1 MDEERKHVLDL
12 ARLTGSTPDTIS
24 KVLDAQIAL
33 LMLDMGLRGRAQTVV
48 GEVKRDGKSIVL
60 VNPNRQLKRYT
71 EERGITEKLL
81 DDVRG

>member
-1 MDEERKHVLDL
+1 
-12 ARLTGSTPDTIS
+12 
-24 KVLDAQIAL
+24 
-33 LMLDMGLRGRAQTVV
+33 VV